1 MRMTTTWLAMA
12 LTAAL
17 AAVAPRP
24 AAAYPNGTG
33 EYVTD
38 AGPFCA
44 GCHSS
49 RQASQ
54 FRELPPEHAAQQLVD
69 NKHLALITKGTGPY
83 EKLSEAERATLVEQ
97 IRAVDAASSI
107 TLEIPKSVKPGAP
120 LTATVKVHGG
130 AGPVV
135 GVMLLDSDLRYQS
148 RAPAADGWMISGAP
162 AVTGPDGK
170 PQTTWVDKRAAG
182 LGKNLNYVM
191 VYGMKGDAVAKTY
204 GNAIVA
210 YPLTAPTK
218 PGDYTIAAALL
229 YGTEKASPLS
239 TVKKTGFDLPLGGF
253 AGASGHILFT
263 EARTV
268 TVSP

>member
-1 MRMTTTWLAMA
+1 MRTTTWQVMA
-12 LTAAL
+12 LTAVL
-17 AAVAPRP
+17 AVAMPRL
-24 AAAYPNGTG
+24 AGAYPNGTN

-49 RQASQ
+49 RQESQ
-54 FRELPPEHAAQQLVD
+54 FRELPKEHAAQQLVD
-69 NKHLALITKGTGPY
+69 NKHLAMITKGTGPY
-83 EKLSEAERATLVEQ
+83 QSLSDADRAKLVEQ
-97 IRAVDAASSI
+97 LRAVDTASSI
-107 TLEIPKSVKPGAP
+107 TIELPKSVKPGSAI
-120 LTATVKVHGG
+120 TATVKVHGG

-148 RAPAADGWMISGAP
+148 RTPAADGWMISGAP

-170 PQTTWVDKRAAG
+170 PQTTFIDKRAAG
-182 LGKNLNYVM
+182 LAKNINYVM
-191 VYGMKGDAVAKTY
+191 VYGMKGDAVAKTF
-204 GNAIVA
+204 GNATVA

-239 TVKKTGFDLPLGGF
+239 TVKKTGFDLPMGGF
-253 AGASGHILFT
+253 AGASGRILFT
-263 EARTV
+263 EAQTV
-268 TVSP
+268 TVTP